1 MKRFIALLMAT
12 MFVIALAFVNTGLS
26 LAQTKD
32 TDEKVYRDDDLSKS
46 KMDQDQ
52 STMNKMESEKQ
63 GSEGTGAGG
72 VREDDKGKMKSEGS
86 GEKGKEEPY
95 PPISY

>member
-1 MKRFIALLMAT
+1 MKRFIALLAVT
-12 MFVIALAFVNTGLS
+12 MFVISLSFVNTGLV

-52 STMNKMESEKQ
+52 STLNKM
-63 GSEGTGAGG
+63 GSEQGEEGSAAGG
-72 VREDDKGKMKSEGS
+72 VRDEDKGKMKSEGS
-86 GEKGKEEPY
+86 GEKGTEEPY